1 MKVSLN
7 INNLLID
14 HNYYSGD
21 QDWYNSY
28 IKRLAGCGPTTA
40 STITMYEL
48 NKLNYHEYTKKEFI
62 SLMKDLWKYI
72 TPGMMGVDT
81 VDKYKDGYDKY
92 LKTSNLNI
100 SKSKILILDTASIDE
115 IENYLQEAIKAD
127 HPVAF
132 LNLNNGSEKQ
142 IDSWHWTTIVSLENI
157 NNNLYVEICD
167 EGLLKKVNLSNWLNT
182 SSRGSFIYYY

>member
-14 HNYYSGD
+14 HNYYGGD

-40 STITMYEL
+40 STITMYESD
-48 NKLNYHEYTKKEFI
+48 KSNYHEYTKKEFI
-62 SLMKDLWKYI
+62 VLMKDLWKYI

-115 IENYLQEAIKAD
+115 IEKYLQEAIKTD